1 MDHNKHFL
9 EAYILLTQP
18 SELSKTEPV
27 GDALQSTAFQ
37 STDDDIAMKD
47 DGFETL
53 TLTKMFIFPSTM
65 YLPSLIFSILTLYF
79 AASLAT

>member
-1 MDHNKHFL
+1 MIPNKHSL
-9 EAYILLTQP
+9 EADTLLTQP
-18 SELSKTEPV
+18 KTEPV
-27 GDALQSTAFQ
+27 GDALQSTTLQ
-37 STDDDIAMKD
+37 STDDNHIAMKD

-79 AASLAT
+79 AASLET